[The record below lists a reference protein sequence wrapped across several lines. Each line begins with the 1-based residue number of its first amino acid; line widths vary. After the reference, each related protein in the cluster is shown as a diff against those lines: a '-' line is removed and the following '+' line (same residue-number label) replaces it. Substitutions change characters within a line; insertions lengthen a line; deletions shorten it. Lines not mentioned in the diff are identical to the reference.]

1 MAGGPF
7 GRTIVEYL
15 RGGGAS
21 NADSLIAKC
30 SDAFFFKIMSKEN
43 GSRTK
48 TISEPKEIGWKN
60 VGSKGSSSSSYLCTK
75 HALYK
80 GGPAGLLH
88 SESDSD
94 RGSRKTV
101 WHPRHWIAY
110 SRVLG
115 YNFAMVRMDNGRG
128 GAGRWLRRIGII

>member
-1 MAGGPF
+1 
-7 GRTIVEYL
+7 
-15 RGGGAS
+15 
-21 NADSLIAKC
+21 
-30 SDAFFFKIMSKEN
+30 MSKEN

-115 YNFAMVRMDNGRG
+115 YDFAMVRMDNGRG